1 MRTFTF
7 SYSSLLP
14 SKFNNRVVCISIS
27 RPVCDSSLHTS
38 PLCLEGFLR
47 SERISLLLWLQKHA
61 ERFQSNQPVWRLIK
75 ANIRMAG
82 DTSPPQKISNETQ
95 QLSWFTSF
103 ATVKK
108 TPRKHPL
115 YSGCASKSAL
125 MNVTLIGVLIGS
137 MFDVGTFCHFSHTDG
152 WSQTSAPNRLS
163 LHRETMFALYCPA
176 AFKNILIILRCKV
189 RKTF

>member
-137 MFDVGTFCHFSHTDG
+137 NRCLMSVLFVIFHT
-152 WSQTSAPNRLS
+152 QTDDLRL
-163 LHRETMFALYCPA
+163 LPPTDC
-176 AFKNILIILRCKV
+176 RCTGKPCLPFIV
-189 RKTF
+189 LQR